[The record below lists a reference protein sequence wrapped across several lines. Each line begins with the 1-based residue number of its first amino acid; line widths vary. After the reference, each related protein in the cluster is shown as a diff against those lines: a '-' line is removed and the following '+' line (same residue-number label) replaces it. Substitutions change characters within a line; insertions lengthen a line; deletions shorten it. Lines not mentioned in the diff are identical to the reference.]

1 MRIKPFIILS
11 AILSICSGVLSASGQ
26 TPPRLYN
33 EPVSKSNPLRT
44 EQARELEGYIATL
57 RKDTSRLA
65 LLLKPDYSSPKA
77 FDRSTEAYRK
87 AFAASIGYP
96 PPGQPAA
103 TEKPR
108 FELLATDDIATY
120 HRVHIPVLPGVNAEG
135 IYAVPLKAK
144 GKLPL
149 IISMHGGGGS
159 PEVALFNGGG
169 NYHNMVRGALTEGYA
184 VFAPQHLF
192 QADGYPGDV
201 RNRIDARLR
210 LLGTSITAIEVWKI
224 SKSLDTLTKRPE
236 IDGKRI
242 GMVGLSY
249 GGFYALMAPAFD
261 KRIKVTASSCYY
273 GVQEWRYLKSE
284 LGLPSDFIHMDRI
297 SLFQDSDI
305 AALIC
310 PRALHLQAGKDDD
323 DDHRDGGIL
332 LAPKSKSYYT
342 KLGIED
348 KFEFTV
354 FDGGHEWRDDI
365 AWAFIRK
372 HL

>member
-1 MRIKPFIILS
+1 MLSHTSFILS
-11 AILSICSGVLSASGQ
+11 AVLAICFVTIPVLAQETSK
-26 TPPRLYN
+26 LYN
-33 EPVSKSNPLRT
+33 EPVSKSNSLRS
-44 EQARELEGYIATL
+44 EQARELESYIATV
-57 RKDTSRLA
+57 RNDSSRLA
-65 LLLKPDYSSPKA
+65 KLLKPNFSSPEA

-96 PPGQPAA
+96 PPGIKVTSDAA
-103 TEKPR
+103 R
-108 FELLATDDIATY
+108 FDVLATDDIATY
-120 HRVHIPVLPGVNAEG
+120 YRVHIMVLPGVNTEG

-192 QADGYPGDV
+192 QADGYPGDI

-210 LLGTSITAIEVWKI
+210 LLGTSVSAVETWKI
-224 SKSLDTLTKRPE
+224 TKSLDTFLKRPE

-249 GGFYALMAPAFD
+249 GGYYALLAPALD
-261 KRIKVTASSCYY
+261 KRFKVTVSSCYY

-284 LGLPSDFIHMDRI
+284 LGLPSDFIFMDRI

-310 PRALHLQAGKDDD
+310 PRALQLQAGKDDD

-342 KLGIED
+342 RLGLD
-348 KFEFTV
+348 AKFEFTV